1 VNDPLAAK
9 IKADVEALCALGDRD
24 LGTARNRAATEHV
37 GKRLLEAGAE
47 VESIEFDVPEWRF
60 GTAAVDTGELKLEM
74 HPGPFSA
81 SVDGEGPLVVV
92 RTAEELSGIAPGAV
106 LLLCGEIA
114 ENQFTPRDY
123 PFYSDPG
130 HADILDS
137 LEAARPLAVIAATTE
152 SAMTGAM
159 SPFPLIEEVRFGIP
173 SAYMTAEKGDRLAR
187 HAGALTSVSIAS
199 DVRASS
205 SVQLSGRQRGTHAGR
220 IVVSA
225 HVDSKPETPG
235 AIDNAAGVG
244 VMLAVAD
251 LLGEAD
257 SPHTIEYVPFNG
269 EDHTLAAG
277 ELVWLAA
284 NEDLSD
290 ITLAINIDA
299 AGLPGEPSAYSLYG
313 VDNATA
319 RTIADVSTRHPHV
332 AEGPQWPA
340 SDHMIF
346 AMRGVPAVA
355 LTSTDFAAASR
366 VYSHTPRDVPEI
378 LDYSVLADTAR
389 FVAALIGAI

>member
-1 VNDPLAAK
+1 MNDAVAGK
-9 IKADVEALCALGDRD
+9 IRADVEALCALGDRD
-24 LGTARNRAATEHV
+24 LGTARNRAATDYV
-37 GKRLLEAGAE
+37 GSRLREAGVE

-60 GTAAVDTGELKLEM
+60 GTATVETGELKLEM
-74 HPGPFSA
+74 HPGPFSM

-92 RTAEELSGIAPGAV
+92 RTAEELSDVAPGAV

-114 ENQFTPRDY
+114 ASQLTPRDY
-123 PFYSDPG
+123 PFYGDPG
-130 HADILDS
+130 HAAILDS
-137 LEAARPLAVIAATTE
+137 LEAIEPLAVIAATTE

-159 SPFPLIEEVRFGIP
+159 SPFPLIEEVRFGVP
-173 SAYMTAEKGDRLAR
+173 SAYMTAEEGVRLAG
-187 HAGALTSVSIAS
+187 HVGALTSVSITS
-199 DVRASS
+199 EVHASS
-205 SVQLSGRQRGTHAGR
+205 SVQLSGLQRGASEGR

-251 LLGEAD
+251 LLGEVD
-257 SPHTIEYVPFNG
+257 SLRTVEYVAFNG

-277 ELVWLAA
+277 ELAWLAA

-290 ITLAINIDA
+290 IVLAINIDA
-299 AGLPGEPSAYSLYG
+299 VGLPGDPSAYSLYG
-313 VDNATA
+313 VDETTA
-319 RTIADVSTRHPHV
+319 DLIADVSAKHPGV
-332 AEGPQWPA
+332 AEGPPWPA
-340 SDHMIF
+340 SDHMVF

-355 LTSTDFAAASR
+355 LTSTDFATASR

-378 LDYSVLADTAR
+378 LDYGLLADTAR
-389 FVAALIGAI
+389 FVAALVRAI